1 MTLNELNK
9 PNKYGTPATL
19 VDSNSNIIEL
29 DSFNR
34 YSTVAYGGNVV
45 YLDGDRELIS
55 KAHLGTYEYSEGNLS
70 VILYRIYILPMTA
83 ENILIHKSIGNL

>member
-29 DSFNR
+29 DSLNR
-34 YSTVAYGGNVV
+34 FSTIAYGGNKV
-45 YLDGDRELIS
+45 YLDGDRELLSRNHI
-55 KAHLGTYEYSEGNLS
+55 GTYVYSEGNLT
-70 VILYRIYILPMTA
+70 VILYRLYIVPMTA
-83 ENILIHKSIGNL
+83 ENILISNSIGGI

>member
-34 YSTVAYGGNVV
+34 FSTVAYSGNVV
-45 YLDGDRELIS
+45 YLDGDWELATN
-55 KAHLGTYEYSEGNLS
+55 AHLGTYVYSEGNLS
-70 VILYRIYILPMTA
+70 VILHRIYILPMTA
-83 ENILIHKSIGNL
+83 DNILIHNSIGNL